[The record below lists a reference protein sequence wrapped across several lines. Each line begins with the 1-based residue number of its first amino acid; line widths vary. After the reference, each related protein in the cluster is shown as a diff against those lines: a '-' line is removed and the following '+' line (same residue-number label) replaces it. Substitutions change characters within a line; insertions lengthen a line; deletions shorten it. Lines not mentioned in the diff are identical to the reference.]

1 MIKTFDAPIP
11 GENYTSDTKNY
22 PWHRPSDI
30 TDYDEAV
37 EYMLN
42 HLSNDYNIK
51 AVMALMEADISIP
64 TIVDIHVTN
73 QISKGTFSIDL
84 AILIAGPIAVF
95 LEIMAKRYGINP
107 NLGDDTE
114 KEPPTAAFIK
124 EAMMSSEENIDTEE
138 VAEISDELTEQ
149 IEEKNPQGLMGAP
162 SQIEQDM
169 MLGLS
174 GDVEEET
181 EEQE

>member
-124 EAMMSSEENIDTEE
+124 E

-149 IEEKNPQGLMGAP
+149 IEEKNSQGLMGAP